1 MSNETHVGIGRSLWS
16 RAGSRLRRILSFV
29 PPRPLLALFFSPGP
43 IRLLA
48 LSGIALVLAIA
59 LATSLVTLN
68 FAKRALANSQ
78 REMSNT
84 ALLVANH
91 VDQLFEQIDLL
102 QNGIID
108 FMRSKGID
116 TREEFEREMSTFE
129 AHSML
134 QGRAATLS
142 YLDGTSLYRTD
153 GTLLNFS
160 GSWPLPPNPGIADR
174 DYFQTLM
181 ADRELTKLI
190 SAPLIS
196 RVTGTQTII
205 LVRKFTSDRGELI
218 GLILSGI
225 KAAYF
230 ERFFDSILVGDC
242 CSISLSRSDGVLLVR
257 SPSIPGALGKIPPF
271 AKQVAEARGART
283 VEIVGKQ
290 GLEPAIFRVVTSLW
304 EKDHN
309 ISKLPSELDIP
320 NRLLV
325 ANWSHSFSFLV
336 IVGGDIDAILSDWYA
351 QAKVSAAG
359 TGLFLLVVAIVFA
372 LIVRKLFQQHTRSEQ
387 ALLAEKERLDTA
399 VDNMAQGLVL
409 FDAAAKV
416 VVCNERYKSMY
427 GLSADATRPGQSL
440 YDILCERKRLG
451 SFEGEVDTYFRTLL
465 RRAENGLAGE
475 TLNEMPD
482 GRIIHVV
489 FKPLANGGWVA
500 THEDVTERRRA
511 EERIAHLALHDS
523 LTGLPNRTAFWNQL
537 QRAVTWARAGEF
549 IAVLYL
555 DLDDFKS
562 VNDSL
567 GHPTGDEL
575 LKAVGC
581 RLASVSRERD
591 FVARLGGDEFAIIK
605 GGLARSSDAVQ
616 LVTRVQGTLRE
627 PFDVGPHQI
636 LIDSS
641 VGIAIYP
648 GDGNEPDILLKN
660 ADLALYGAKAAGRG
674 TYMFFE
680 EEMDERFKARRALE
694 IDLRQAIA
702 SDALELHYQ
711 PVVNCQTEAITGC
724 EALLRWCH
732 PRRGWIS
739 PAEFIP
745 IAEETSLI
753 NAIGEW
759 VLRKACRAAVSWPK
773 AVRIAVNVS
782 PMQFKNRA
790 LALIVVNALAEA
802 GLSPSRL
809 ELEITEAVLMR
820 DEDASSTLRELRALG
835 VRIALDDFG
844 TGYSSLSYLLKFPF
858 DKIKIDRCFT
868 REIASVDGSL
878 PIVQAVIDIADSR
891 GMTTTAEGV
900 ETMDQLIELRSL
912 GCTEAQGF
920 LFSQALSGGQIIEL
934 LSQDEPASLTG

>member
-1 MSNETHVGIGRSLWS
+1 MSNETHVGIDRSPWS
-16 RAGSRLRRILSFV
+16 RASSRLAMILSFV
-29 PPRPLLALFFSPGP
+29 LPRPLLAMFFSPGP

-59 LATSLVTLN
+59 LATSLVTLD

-91 VDQLFEQIDLL
+91 VDQLFEQVDLL

-116 TREEFEREMSTFE
+116 TPGDFEREMSTFE
-129 AHSML
+129 VHSVL
-134 QGRAATLS
+134 QGRVATLS

-153 GTLLNFS
+153 GSLLNFS
-160 GSWPLPPNPGIADR
+160 GAWPSPSATITDR
-174 DYFQTLM
+174 DYFRTLL
-181 ADRELTKLI
+181 ADQELTKLI
-190 SAPLIS
+190 SAPLTS
-196 RVTGTQTII
+196 RVSGTQTII
-205 LVRKFTSDRGELI
+205 LARKFTSSRGELI
-218 GLILSGI
+218 GVILSGI
-225 KAAYF
+225 KAEYF
-230 ERFFDSILVGDC
+230 ARFFDSILVGDC
-242 CSISLSRSDGVLLVR
+242 CSISLFRSDGMLLVR
-257 SPSIPGALGKIPPF
+257 SPPIPGILGKVLPF
-271 AKQVAEARGART
+271 AKQVSETHGART
-283 VEIVGKQ
+283 IEVVGTQ
-290 GLEPAIFRVVTSLW
+290 DSEPAIFRVVTSLW
-304 EKDHN
+304 ENGHN

-325 ANWSHSFSFLV
+325 ADWSHGFSFLV
-336 IVGGDIDAILSDWYA
+336 IVGGDIETILSDWYQ

-359 TGLFLLVVAIVFA
+359 TGLFLVVIAIVFT
-372 LIVRKLFQQHTRSEQ
+372 LIVRKLFQQHVHSEQ

-399 VDNMAQGLVL
+399 VNNMTQGLVL
-409 FDAAAKV
+409 LDSAARV
-416 VVCNERYKSMY
+416 VVCNERYTSMY
-427 GLSADATRPGQSL
+427 GLSADAAKPGRSL
-440 YDILCERKRLG
+440 YDILCERKQRGCL
-451 SFEGEVDTYFRTLL
+451 EGDVDAYFRALL
-465 RRAENGLAGE
+465 RRVEDGTAGQ
-475 TLNEMPD
+475 TLDVMPD
-482 GRIIHVV
+482 GRVIQIVH
-489 FKPLANGGWVA
+489 KTLSSGGWVA
-500 THEDVTERRRA
+500 THEDVTERRQA

-523 LTGLPNRTAFWNQL
+523 LTDLPNRTSFWNQL
-537 QRAVTWARAGEF
+537 QRAVTWARDEEF

-581 RLASVSRERD
+581 RLASAGRGSD
-591 FVARLGGDEFAIIK
+591 FVARLGGDEFAIVK
-605 GGLARSSDAVQ
+605 SGLARSADADQ
-616 LVTRVQGTLRE
+616 LVTRIQGALRE

-648 GDGNEPDILLKN
+648 GDGSDPHTLLKN

-680 EEMDERFKARRALE
+680 EQMDARFKARRALE

-711 PVVNCQTEAITGC
+711 PVVSCQTGAVTGC
-724 EALLRWCH
+724 EALLRWH
-732 PRRGWIS
+732 HHQRGWIS
-739 PAEFIP
+739 PSDFIP

-759 VLRKACRAAVSWPK
+759 VLRKACKEAVSWPSEI
-773 AVRIAVNVS
+773 RIAVNVS

-790 LALIVVNALAEA
+790 LALIVVKALAEA
-802 GLSPSRL
+802 QLSPGRL

-868 REIASVDGSL
+868 KEIASVDGSL
-878 PIVQAVIDIADSR
+878 PIVQAVIDIAESR
-891 GMTTTAEGV
+891 SMTTTAEGV
-900 ETMDQLIELRSL
+900 ETMDQLTELRSL
-912 GCTEAQGF
+912 GCTEAQGY
-920 LFSQALSGGQIIEL
+920 LFSRALSGAQILEL
-934 LSQDEPASLTG
+934 LLQDEPASLTG